1 MDLVHHTIRSK
12 GCTKPGHYSPGRYPD
27 SSNANAL
34 LLPLVACLHLQAAA
48 TLIGSAVAGP
58 EDGVSSL
65 LQRA

>member
-12 GCTKPGHYSPGRYPD
+12 GCTKPGHYSPGRAAD
-27 SSNANAL
+27 SSNAHAV
-34 LLPLVACLHLQAAA
+34 LLPLVVSVHLQAAA